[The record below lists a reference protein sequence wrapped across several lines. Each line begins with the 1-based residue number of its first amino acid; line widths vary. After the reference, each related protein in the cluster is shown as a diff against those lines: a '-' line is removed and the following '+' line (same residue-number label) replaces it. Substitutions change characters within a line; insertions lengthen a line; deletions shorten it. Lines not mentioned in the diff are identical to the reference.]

1 MGETWL
7 RNIRE
12 TLLFDLGSSPS
23 VERSRNVKKE
33 SQRGIY
39 PGYAYKYYLFIIYLQ
54 LDSVFQVLAWS
65 RVAYDHF

>member
-23 VERSRNVKKE
+23 VERSRKKCE
-33 SQRGIY
+33 KKKNHKEVYY
-39 PGYAYKYYLFIIYLQ
+39 PGYACMCIQ

-65 RVAYDHF
+65 SRVAYDHF

>member
-33 SQRGIY
+33 SQRGINL
-39 PGYAYKYYLFIIYLQ
+39 YLY
-54 LDSVFQVLAWS
+54 VVCMY
-65 RVAYDHF
+65 V

>member
-39 PGYAYKYYLFIIYLQ
+39 PGYAYKYYLFI
-54 LDSVFQVLAWS
+54 
-65 RVAYDHF
+65 